1 MSRVRTIPK
10 TKGKKKKKRKRII
23 ESDNQS
29 ENDEEY
35 ELKIDQ
41 LQEVHNRL
49 MCEMFNVNKQEDL
62 GNSMGENNVEM
73 KDKGEVQE
81 AAESTEITIPQITQP
96 QEEMVPIQ
104 KIKKVSRLYLVDRD
118 LPRSIIDRL
127 LTVLIREYVFSS
139 NVLF

>member
-10 TKGKKKKKRKRII
+10 AKGKKKKKRKRII

-35 ELKIDQ
+35 ELKIDEHQ
-41 LQEVHNRL
+41 LQEVHNDVL

-62 GNSMGENNVEM
+62 GNSMGENNFGM
-73 KDKGEVQE
+73 KDKEELPE
-81 AAESTEITIPQITQP
+81 AASTEIAIPQITQP

-104 KIKKVSRLYLVDRD
+104 KIKKVSRLYLDIATYR
-118 LPRSIIDRL
+118 LIIID
-127 LTVLIREYVFSS
+127 Y
-139 NVLF
+139 